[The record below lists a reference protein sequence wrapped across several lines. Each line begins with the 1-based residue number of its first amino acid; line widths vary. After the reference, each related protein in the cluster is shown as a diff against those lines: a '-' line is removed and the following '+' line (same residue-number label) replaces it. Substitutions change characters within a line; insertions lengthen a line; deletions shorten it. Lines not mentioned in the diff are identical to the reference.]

1 MEANQP
7 RTSALDVAII
17 GGGIAGVTLAL
28 GLQRRGIQTTIFERG
43 RSFGE
48 IGAGIGFT
56 PNAEWAMK
64 VLDPRIHAA
73 FKRVTV
79 QNGTDWFIWM
89 DGSSSESDGALIH
102 KMYLGERGF
111 EGCSRAD
118 FLDELVKSM
127 PKETVQFSKNL
138 AEIVDRDGSA
148 KVELKFTDG
157 TSADADVDRLAAAPS
172 VIGCDGIRSR
182 TRQIV
187 VGDRDKLAQHPH
199 YTHKYAFRGLVP
211 MDLARPALGQE
222 KTDTRHMYL
231 GPDGHALTFPVAGGK
246 LLNVVAFTTDHDEWP
261 DRDKF
266 TAPASKSDAVKAFE
280 RFSPTVR
287 AIIDMLPDSLSK
299 WAVFDTY
306 DHPAPTFIKGRV
318 CISGDAAHAA
328 APHHGA
334 GAGFAIEDGAVLA
347 HLLGV
352 VDEHTKA
359 HPGDACGRTKAA
371 LVRKALETYNT
382 VRLERA
388 LWLVETSR
396 QVGNMYEWQDPHVV
410 SDHQKCAD
418 EIDWRC
424 RKIWHYDIDAMM
436 EETKEHFTRQMEEL
450 GVL

>member
-1 MEANQP
+1 MGSLPESG
-7 RTSALDVAII
+7 TSSLDVAIV
-17 GGGIAGVTLAL
+17 GGGIAGLTLAL
-28 GLQRRGIQTTIFERG
+28 GLLSRGIKTTIYERG
-43 RSFGE
+43 RSFRE

-73 FKRVTV
+73 FKQVTV

-89 DGSSSESDGALIH
+89 NGGSEEDGAVLH

-111 EGCSRAD
+111 EGCARAE

-127 PKETVQFSKNL
+127 PEGTVQFSKNL
-138 AEIVDRDGSA
+138 AGIVDEEGQDKVVLKFADGS
-148 KVELKFTDG
+148 
-157 TSADADVDRLAAAPS
+157 SAEADV

-182 TRQIV
+182 VKQFV
-187 VGDRDKLAQHPH
+187 VGEHFQAT
-199 YTHKYAFRGLVP
+199 YTHKYAFRGLIP
-211 MDLARPALGQE
+211 METAYARLGQD

-246 LLNVVAFTTDHDEWP
+246 LLNVVAFVTDPDEWP
-261 DRDKF
+261 LPEKF
-266 TAPASKSDAVKAFE
+266 TAPASKTDAVKAFA
-280 RFSPTVR
+280 RFNPTVR
-287 AIIDMLPDSLSK
+287 AIIDMLPDELNK

-328 APHHGA
+328 APYHGA

-347 HLLGV
+347 YLLSV
-352 VDEHTKA
+352 VNDRDKA
-359 HPGDACGRTKAA
+359 LPAEEDDGSKA
-371 LVRKALETYNT
+371 LLIRKALEAYNA

-388 LWLVETSR
+388 HWLVQTSR
-396 QVGNMYEWQDPHVV
+396 YIGDMYEWQDPIVG
-410 SDHQKCAD
+410 SDPKKCAD

-436 EETKEHFTRQMEEL
+436 KETKEYFTKQLEAT
-450 GVL
+450 GSS